1 VFRNEL
7 SYLKRSSFCRLSS
20 SWSAKERN
28 VYDELEFESDT
39 LLRDPIMGELSFLAF
54 RLSDNI
60 LIGVGFSLVG
70 SRLSEN
76 NKS

>member
-1 VFRNEL
+1 MRQKTKYI
-7 SYLKRSSFCRLSS
+7 SRLFIEIV
-20 SWSAKERN
+20 WS
-28 VYDELEFESDT
+28 LIT

-70 SRLSEN
+70 SRFYLQEIRLTTLN
-76 NKS
+76 TFYIKT

>member
-1 VFRNEL
+1 MNFD
-7 SYLKRSSFCRLSS
+7 YLT
-20 SWSAKERN
+20 
-28 VYDELEFESDT
+28 DI